1 MSIFY
6 IIFIGL
12 TIYYSIRYDGIEEYD
27 QHKQH
32 RLWLMCGYL
41 ICLSGFSY
49 GLGADK
55 FAYMQYFEEYP
66 SNIAG
71 SGDYIWIEFMLR
83 GHMPLWTI
91 VNIFAKVVFNSFYAV
106 QFIESAA
113 INIAVCYIVSKY
125 THRYFLFLLVYFFSL
140 QFFIFNT
147 EVMRE
152 GFAMAFVLIGMH
164 GWMNNKKWLFF
175 LSIPIAALFH
185 IAALTVVIFPFMK
198 FRVSRNGIIYGV
210 AIAFIIWLASDIL
223 LGKIMMSV
231 AGGLGSMVQKVLFY
245 SIKAS
250 NIIGFTRSAFTYII
264 FPFIIMYSVVESE
277 EDEEMKRKKEQML
290 AFTLFL
296 GIIVCSFTGF
306 VRLYNYTRIFY
317 LIMLGDFIYAMFRER
332 DHLLIRIS
340 TLAGTAFLIGLLYMT
355 PYKTTNTRYYDFFY
369 PYTCILNEDKSVFI
383 REIAHEEAT
392 FEEEKE
398 DNVRDIE

>member
-1 MSIFY
+1 MNIFY
-6 IIFIGL
+6 VIFILL
-12 TIYYSIRYDGIEEYD
+12 TAYFSFRYDGIEEYD
-27 QHKQH
+27 SHKQH
-32 RLWLMCGYL
+32 RMWLMCGYL

-49 GLGADK
+49 GLGGDK
-55 FAYMQYFEEYP
+55 FAYMQYFEDYP
-66 SNIAG
+66 TNLSET
-71 SGDYIWIEFMLR
+71 GDVIWIRFMLS

-91 VNIFAKVVFNSFYAV
+91 VNMFAKVVFNSFYVV
-106 QFIESAA
+106 QLIESAT
-113 INIAVCYIVSKY
+113 INIAVCYVVSKY

-140 QFFIFNT
+140 QYFIFNT

-164 GWMNNKKWLFF
+164 GWLNNKKWLFF
-175 LSIPIAALFH
+175 LCTPIAALFH
-185 IAALTVVIFPFMK
+185 VAAFTVLLFPFMK
-198 FRVSRNGIIYGV
+198 FRISRYGVIYGV
-210 AIAFIIWLASDIL
+210 IIAFVIWMASDIL
-223 LGKIMMSV
+223 LGKIMMTV

-250 NIIGFTRSAFTYII
+250 NIVGFTRSAFTYII
-264 FPFIIMYSVVESE
+264 FPFIIMYTVVKNE
-277 EDEEMKRKKEQML
+277 EDEELKRKKEQML
-290 AFTLFL
+290 AFTMVL

-317 LIMLGDFIYAMFRER
+317 LIMLGDFIFTLFRQKE
-332 DHLLIRIS
+332 HLILRIS

-355 PYKTTNTRYYDFFY
+355 YYKTTNTRYYDYFY

-383 REIAHEEAT
+383 RELAHQEAT

-398 DNVRDIE
+398 DNVRDIK

>member
-6 IIFIGL
+6 LIFIGL

-83 GHMPLWTI
+83 GHMPLWTMI
-91 VNIFAKVVFNSFYAV
+91 NIFIKSVFGSFYV
-106 QFIESAA
+106 LQFFVSIV
-113 INIAVCYIVSKY
+113 INIAVCYIVTKY
-125 THRYFLFLLVYFFSL
+125 THRYFLFLLVYFLTL
-140 QFFIFNT
+140 QYFIFNT

-152 GFAMAFVLIGMH
+152 SIAQAFVLIGMY
-164 GWMNNKKWLFF
+164 GWLNGKKWLYIV
-175 LSIPIAALFH
+175 SIPLAVSFH
-185 IAALTVVIFPFMK
+185 PSALTVLIFPFMK
-198 FRVSRNGIIYGV
+198 YRISRNTIIYGV
-210 AIAFIIWLASDIL
+210 ILAFLIWLLSDVL
-223 LGKIMMSV
+223 LGKVMLSV
-231 AGGLGSMVQKVLFY
+231 AGSQGAMVQKILFY

-250 NIIGFTRSAFTYII
+250 NIFGFIRALFTYLI
-264 FPFIIMYSVVESE
+264 FPCIIMYVVVENEENSE
-277 EDEEMKRKKEQML
+277 LKRQKAQML
-290 AFTLFL
+290 TFAFVL
-296 GIIVCSFTGF
+296 GIIACSFTGF

-317 LIMLGDFIYAMFRER
+317 LIMLGAFIYTLFKQK
-332 DHLLIRIS
+332 DHLIIRLS
-340 TLAGTAFLIGLLYMT
+340 ALAGTVFVTALLYMT
-355 PYKTTNTRYYDFFY
+355 YYKTTNTRFYDFFY

-383 REIAHEEAT
+383 REIAHNEAV
-392 FEEEKE
+392 FVEEED
-398 DNVRDIE
+398 DNVRDIK